1 MHKFL
6 TLIITSSLLL
16 ALSAHAQ
23 SKDTLLAE
31 AKQRC
36 APEMEGDPAVYRDDF
51 RWGYNVEEMTA
62 RYEYIYNSGKRLQK
76 RAYYNPAK
84 DQFFMDRYD
93 TLGNKKPVALTED
106 FLIALRQ
113 QLEEALKREYAQFV
127 FFPDLGHAHF
137 FIPENYYEEV
147 IQKIPYK
154 QDNLRYEKMLGYPA
168 TKLLYHT
175 AEQLHMM
182 DLDTKA
188 LVDDDFTRWRYYTRN
203 LVGGLKPPAKV
214 EIHKL
219 LNESFNTVR
228 NYPGYKYWGAGFDIS
243 ASKDGCFPFKTK
255 SGEIHYFD
263 LSFYSLEMKP
273 GKNQEWGLRNH
284 KLWDPYHHMNHQ

>member
-1 MHKFL
+1 MGKFL
-6 TLIITSSLLL
+6 TLIITSSVLL
-16 ALSAHAQ
+16 ALSAQAQ

-76 RAYYNPAK
+76 RAYYDPAT
-84 DQFFMDRYD
+84 DAFYMDRHES
-93 TLGNKKPVALTED
+93 GGKFPVKLSED
-106 FLIALRQ
+106 FLISLRQ
-113 QLEEALKREYAQFV
+113 HFEESLKRDYVQFI
-127 FFPDLGHAHF
+127 FFPDLGHAHL
-137 FIPENYYEEV
+137 FIPENYYEQV
-147 IQKIPYK
+147 IKDIPFS
-154 QDNLRYEKMLGYPA
+154 QNHVRYEKMLNFPA

-175 AEQLHMM
+175 AEQLHMV
-182 DLDTKA
+182 DLETKKK
-188 LVDDDFTRWRYYTRN
+188 VDDEFVQWRYFTRN
-203 LVGGLKPPAKV
+203 LVGGLKPPAKL

-219 LNESFNTVR
+219 LKQSFNTVR

-255 SGEIHYFD
+255 SGEVHYFD

-273 GKNQEWGLRNH
+273 GKHQDWGLRNH
-284 KLWDPYHHMNHQ
+284 KLWDPYHHMNH